1 MYIDTVPN
9 RGSPPAIL
17 LRDARRE
24 GKKIVKRTLAN
35 LSAWP
40 KARLEALRALLH
52 GEALVPLRQLLRV
65 QRSLPHGHVAVIL
78 RMIRRLGLAE
88 LLASQPSRQRDLVL
102 AMLVERLVH
111 PRSKLACTRHWQDS
125 TLAATLGVAD
135 AEVEELYG
143 ALDWLLARQSRIER
157 KLAARHLS
165 ANGLVCYDLTSSY
178 YTGQHCPLARHG
190 HDRDG
195 QHGWPIIVYGVL
207 TDRYGRPAAV
217 QVYPGNTGDPA
228 TVADQAE
235 KVRDQ
240 FGLSQVILVGDRG
253 MLTQARIAALKSY
266 PGLGWI
272 SALGSPAI
280 RALVDQGHL
289 QLSLFDRQNLAEI
302 QSPEFP
308 GERLMACFNP
318 LLAAQRRHTRGE
330 LLGATEQRLTRIAAE
345 ARRRTRTPWSAAALG
360 VKVGR
365 VFHRY
370 KMGKHFQWDIQAG
383 VLRWSRRK
391 ESIRQEEDLD
401 GIYVIRTSAPVAEG
415 GDSTKPARPLAGRA
429 ERWSAADTV
438 RSYKGLAAVE
448 RAFRCLKG
456 LDLRVRPIFHRTA
469 DHVRA
474 HIFLGLL
481 AYYVEWHLRGAWAE
495 LLFADEALPATRPV
509 RDPVLPAQ
517 PSASARA
524 KKRQRQSPAGDPVHS
539 FETLLAHL
547 ATQTR
552 NTCRLQKQG
561 PKGFAD
567 VTVEEITEPTAL
579 QARAAELVELF
590 PVDRSPN

>member
-272 SALGSPAI
+272 SALRSPAI

-345 ARRRTRTPWSAAALG
+345 ARRRTRTPLSAAALG

-415 GDSTKPARPLAGRA
+415 GDSTKSCPPAGGASG
-429 ERWSAADTV
+429 
-438 RSYKGLAAVE
+438 AVE
-448 RAFRCLKG
+448 RR
-456 LDLRVRPIFHRTA
+456 RHR
-469 DHVRA
+469 
-474 HIFLGLL
+474 
-481 AYYVEWHLRGAWAE
+481 
-495 LLFADEALPATRPV
+495 
-509 RDPVLPAQ
+509 AQ
-517 PSASARA
+517 
-524 KKRQRQSPAGDPVHS
+524 
-539 FETLLAHL
+539 L
-547 ATQTR
+547 
-552 NTCRLQKQG
+552 QG
-561 PKGFAD
+561 PGGGGAGLPRP
-567 VTVEEITEPTAL
+567 ERIGSA
-579 QARAAELVELF
+579 QAAHF
-590 PVDRSPN
+590 PPHR